1 MRAVPPDDR
10 SWMPEAARVFA
21 QIEDRL
27 YDAPAAAQARWYAQG
42 AGLAEPALGLAPG
55 GLRLDAMGGD
65 FAFARV
71 KASADDPRRFEL
83 ATKPEGEPA
92 LVWALAPDTA
102 DPEPNLIGLA
112 QELVALALT
121 RRRFWRLTLRRV
133 AVAECRA
140 PTSARTP
147 APWRFTPSSSP
158 CAPPGRI
165 SPRARSSR
173 PGPAST
179 P

>member
-83 ATKPEGEPA
+83 ATKPEGEP
-92 LVWALAPDTA
+92 
-102 DPEPNLIGLA
+102 NLIGLA